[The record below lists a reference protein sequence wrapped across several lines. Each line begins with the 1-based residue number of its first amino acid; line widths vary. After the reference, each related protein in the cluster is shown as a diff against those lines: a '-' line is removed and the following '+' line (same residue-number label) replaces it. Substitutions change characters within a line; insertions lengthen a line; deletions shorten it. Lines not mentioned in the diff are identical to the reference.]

1 MDNHSKGTG
10 FKKWDAW
17 NKLACA
23 ILGLTGAVTLWL
35 LGTVISLNMLPGH
48 YLAIVIVLVVL
59 FLFGI
64 GKALFVTGFGGEDT
78 KKKKNKK
85 SQGSV
90 VAVRMLG
97 LILALALVLVDAAG
111 ISMISKLRGTL
122 TDIGN
127 ADEEIAYEV
136 VGVYVLADDRAEELV
151 DIKSYDFGYSLSYDE
166 ESIKTAM
173 ERMEKTIDK
182 KLDWSKFDSDVE
194 AVEGLLAEDVE
205 AILLNTAYIS
215 VLEGQEEYWDIASR
229 LKLIHEFKMEDK
241 DVTVL
246 NTDTK
251 PEDMTKEPFIV
262 YVSGNDSD
270 YTSKNQRSDVNILA
284 VVNPVSKQVLLINT
298 PRDYYVELVGSGKG
312 DGQLDKLTHCGNFG
326 VECSMLTLGELYN
339 QDIHY
344 YARIN
349 FKGFTKMID
358 AVGGVTVYSELEY
371 YTPTGT
377 LIKKGDN
384 YMNGTTAL
392 EFVRERY
399 AFEDGDNARGRHQ
412 MAVIKAI
419 IKKAASGAIITRYG
433 DILDAMGSSF
443 STNLTNDDMSNLV
456 KMQLNDMATWN
467 IQTFSVMGEGN
478 GAKEYTYSIPNQK
491 TFVWHQDETYV
502 EHAQDLIDKV
512 FDGETITAEDLV
524 VSTGENE

>member
-1 MDNHSKGTG
+1 MDNHSKETG

-17 NKLACA
+17 NKIALAV
-23 ILGLTGAVTLWL
+23 LGLTGAVTLWL
-35 LGTVISLNMLPGH
+35 LGTVISLNMLPVQ
-48 YLAIVIVLVVL
+48 YLAIVIILVVL

-64 GKALFVTGFGGEDT
+64 GKALFVTGFGGENT

-97 LILALALVLVDAAG
+97 LILALALVLVDAVG
-111 ISMISKLRGTL
+111 ISMISKLQGTL

-127 ADEEIAYEV
+127 DDEEVVYET

-151 DIKSYDFGYSLSYDE
+151 DVKSYDFGYSLSYDE
-166 ESIKTAM
+166 ESIKTTV
-173 ERMEKTIDK
+173 ERMEKTMGK
-182 KLDWSKFDSDVE
+182 EMDWTKFDSDVD

-205 AILLNTAYIS
+205 AVLLNTAYIS
-215 VLEGQEEYWDIASR
+215 VLEGQEEYLDIASK
-229 LKLIHEFKMEDK
+229 LKLIHEFEMEDT
-241 DVTVL
+241 DITVL

-270 YTSKNQRSDVNILA
+270 STSKNQRSDVNILA

-312 DGQLDKLTHCGNFG
+312 DGKLDKLTHCGNFG
-326 VECSMLTLGELYN
+326 VECSMMTLGELYN

-349 FKGFTKMID
+349 FKGFTRMID
-358 AVGGVTVYSELEY
+358 AVGGVTVYSELQY

-467 IQTFSVMGEGN
+467 IQSFSVMGEGN
-478 GAKEYTYSIPNQK
+478 GTKEYTFSMPNQK
-491 TFVWHQDETYV
+491 SFVWHQDETYV

-512 FDGETITAEDLV
+512 FDGETITEKDLV
-524 VSTGENE
+524 VPTE